1 MTAERRQQ
9 GFVFTG
15 WHMLGVMVL
24 FFGTIIT
31 VNLVMAWN
39 ATHSWSG
46 LVVQNTY
53 VASQQ
58 FNDAALAQRALGWT
72 AEADYADGVLTVD
85 IRDRDGMAA
94 QVERI
99 EALVGWA
106 TSTRDDFRPVLTRD
120 GSRFSAPAEMV
131 PSNWDVY
138 LKAWA
143 PDGTLFQQ
151 RLALHVG
158 GVAPPPAPLR

>member
-1 MTAERRQQ
+1 MMGEITGRKVA
-9 GFVFTG
+9 VFT
-15 WHMLGVMVL
+15 VAA
-24 FFGTIIT
+24 FGLIIA
-31 VNLVMAWN
+31 VNLTMAVLAN
-39 ATHSWSG
+39 KTFPG
-46 LVVQNTY
+46 LEVENSY

-99 EALVGWA
+99 DALVGWA
-106 TSTRDDFRPVLTRD
+106 TSTRDDFRPVFSRD
-120 GSRFSAPAEMV
+120 GSRFSASADMV
-131 PSNWDVY
+131 PGNWDVY

-158 GVAPPPAPLR
+158 GVAPPPAPAR

>member
-1 MTAERRQQ
+1 MMGEITGRKVA
-9 GFVFTG
+9 VFT
-15 WHMLGVMVL
+15 VAA
-24 FFGTIIT
+24 FGLIIA
-31 VNLVMAWN
+31 VNLTMAVLAN
-39 ATHSWSG
+39 RTFPG
-46 LVVQNTY
+46 LEVENSY

-72 AEADYADGVLTVD
+72 AQADYAGGVLTVD

-99 EALVGWA
+99 DALVGWA
-106 TSTRDDFRPVLTRD
+106 TSTRDDFRPVFTRD
-120 GSRFSAPAEMV
+120 GSRFAAPAELV
-131 PSNWDVY
+131 PGNWDVY